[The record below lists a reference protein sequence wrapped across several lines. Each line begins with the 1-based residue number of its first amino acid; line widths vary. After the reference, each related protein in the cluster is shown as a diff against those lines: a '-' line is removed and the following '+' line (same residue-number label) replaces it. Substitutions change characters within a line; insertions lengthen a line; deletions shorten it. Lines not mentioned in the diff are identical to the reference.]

1 MLRSRG
7 FQTDPYRT
15 PKKTFPAIGVVLVSL
30 LLNLNIIHTF
40 SSASIVNLEQ
50 VNADWV
56 CPRARGVVRTPTNI

>member
-1 MLRSRG
+1 MLRSRR

-15 PKKTFPAIGVVLVSL
+15 PKRRFPAIGVVLVSL